1 MAETFK
7 NRVDALTGFA
17 SLEDDAL
24 SDWLTAGAR
33 SILNILP
40 ISKLERI
47 ASTSVF
53 TNTIDIQ
60 GKIIIAVTRKDA
72 DNSSLHMPCRRIP
85 VSMKDRASDPLYM
98 EYAQA
103 SDPVYC
109 IQTDNLET
117 KPDSVASNDSAVTF
131 INTGITVAHG
141 DGASGIDNFPD
152 EAEDA
157 VVLYAARNALQRLM
171 NDVNISLSDLSIS
184 TVAPATPALGT
195 ISYSDATNEDAS
207 VTDVANILVDS
218 IDEVNPTGS
227 VPTFTAP
234 VLSVDVSQF
243 ETFLETDEDAELA
256 QLQLGRLNNEV
267 SQYQANIQKETAVF
281 NKENVRYQAEL
292 QDELAKHNSN
302 LQRAITA
309 AQIAAQKAQLES
321 QQATQTDV
329 ANKAADQALALQ
341 NAVQNMQAKVQD
353 NTALI
358 GKYSADLQEYQ
369 AKVQKEVQEYSQ
381 NLQKDGVKYTWY
393 TQQYQMI
400 DAQYKEQIQLLIKGE
415 K

>member
-17 SLEDDAL
+17 GLEDDAL

-60 GKIIIAVTRKDA
+60 GKRIVAVTRKDA
-72 DNSSLHMPCRRIP
+72 GNASRHMPCRKIP

-171 NDVNISLSDLSIS
+171 NDIHTDDIIDH
-184 TVAPATPALGT
+184 A
-195 ISYSDATNEDAS
+195 
-207 VTDVANILVDS
+207 VTGILVDIKAEVDDAHDIMDKFEVADQES
-218 IDEVNPTGS
+218 VFGDEETYL
-227 VPTFTAP
+227 TAN
-234 VLSVDVSQF
+234 SQLTLVKDAMDQAKNVINNDQPN
-243 ETFLETDEDAELA
+243 ENTDAFGAQAAEDTELVA
-256 QLQLGRLNNEV
+256 
-267 SQYQANIQKETAVF
+267 SA
-281 NKENVRYQAEL
+281 
-292 QDELAKHNSN
+292 LAIVGTE
-302 LQRAITA
+302 LQRA
-309 AQIAAQKAQLES
+309 
-321 QQATQTDV
+321 QTH
-329 ANKAADQALALQ
+329 LAEW
-341 NAVQNMQAKVQD
+341 NA
-353 NTALI
+353 I
-358 GKYSADLQEYQ
+358 GDMRI
-369 AKVQKEVQEYSQ
+369 KEVQGHLSVAGGYIQELTARLNRQ
-381 NLQKDGVKYTWY
+381 QAKYTWY
-393 TQQYQMI
+393 TQQYQMV
-400 DAQYKEQIQLLIKGE
+400 DAQYKEQIQTLQGPK
-415 K
+415 